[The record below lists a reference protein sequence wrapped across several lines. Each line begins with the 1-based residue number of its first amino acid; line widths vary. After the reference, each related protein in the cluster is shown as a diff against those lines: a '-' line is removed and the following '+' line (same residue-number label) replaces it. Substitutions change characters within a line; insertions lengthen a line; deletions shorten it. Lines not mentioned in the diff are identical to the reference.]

1 MESTEDYQNL
11 NQDTNLNQP
20 FAGEYISDSDYPENG
35 PDTTNYH
42 NEDQISGKRTMSP
55 QNQSI
60 YEEGQYLGDLPQKIL
75 KGDENAFDTSSRKT
89 YTISNSNLNPSE
101 NLNNERLTY
110 SNMSFKHRNKENFYQ
125 RPKNTFRQPT
135 TSYPELTLEE
145 GGLLLKKWDEN
156 HFTDFNSWLQVA
168 RARAHFHIDERTS
181 YNASGDR
188 TTRTKNYQCNLEL
201 LFNDKSFEALISN
214 GFGKS
219 KKCAKRMATKQMV
232 TTLIQKDLI
241 KYGLKSKGFLYSNGI
256 GAPQKGQKNFGD
268 RTNLGLYGNSNFEE
282 TPSFGLGGDGVG
294 FSHQQSMNQV
304 SQNQNK
310 TDEDLKGGS
319 EERNRRLKKELKRFG
334 KRMQEDLKDGNFVSA
349 VNSFCQILNNK
360 CPDWNEIAQIWSY
373 AVEHKNLQFVKAIL
387 DLIQHKRVLK
397 NFTEEKEWGEKNG
410 DNDDINN
417 EFGVGNNNKS
427 GQLDQEQCATQ
438 SKLKFMYGFGRIRT
452 QNPYD
457 IMDSQNFEMNL
468 PDLNC
473 ELSLAKETDL
483 TDPQN
488 FNITLDDFPNRL
500 TVFDDNDLALYVGF
514 QEYEKLKN
522 MEITDLGDSVL
533 DSSLGMSLYDPPQCN
548 LRIDQTT
555 SKEFKE
561 PNMNYL
567 SMKLLNE
574 MYDMLLYSG
583 DLCFSLQAAEMLY
596 SRTKLTDDEFKS
608 PYTCYYYAHRK
619 NMIMN
624 EILES
629 VYSKYQNI
637 ENSNYGVVNLNGK
650 LQKVGYKFKQQVLV
664 FTPEDKDII
673 LLDTKLVRKGIPV
686 PKSLLLE
693 RENSRVSAGEYVL
706 LILLG
711 EEDSGQVATDFEFK
725 DLLDTERE
733 VTLEEIQELKDAKK
747 ITFESI
753 QNSKFFKKNVSKGK
767 KVETI
772 LMCGVNDIEKDFSIK
787 LFALPNNGQSEL

>member
-1 MESTEDYQNL
+1 
-11 NQDTNLNQP
+11 
-20 FAGEYISDSDYPENG
+20 
-35 PDTTNYH
+35 
-42 NEDQISGKRTMSP
+42 
-55 QNQSI
+55 
-60 YEEGQYLGDLPQKIL
+60 
-75 KGDENAFDTSSRKT
+75 
-89 YTISNSNLNPSE
+89 
-101 NLNNERLTY
+101 
-110 SNMSFKHRNKENFYQ
+110 
-125 RPKNTFRQPT
+125 
-135 TSYPELTLEE
+135 
-145 GGLLLKKWDEN
+145 
-156 HFTDFNSWLQVA
+156 
-168 RARAHFHIDERTS
+168 
-181 YNASGDR
+181 
-188 TTRTKNYQCNLEL
+188 
-201 LFNDKSFEALISN
+201 
-214 GFGKS
+214 
-219 KKCAKRMATKQMV
+219 
-232 TTLIQKDLI
+232 
-241 KYGLKSKGFLYSNGI
+241 
-256 GAPQKGQKNFGD
+256 
-268 RTNLGLYGNSNFEE
+268 
-282 TPSFGLGGDGVG
+282 
-294 FSHQQSMNQV
+294 
-304 SQNQNK
+304 
-310 TDEDLKGGS
+310 
-319 EERNRRLKKELKRFG
+319 
-334 KRMQEDLKDGNFVSA
+334 
-349 VNSFCQILNNK
+349 
-360 CPDWNEIAQIWSY
+360 
-373 AVEHKNLQFVKAIL
+373 
-387 DLIQHKRVLK
+387 
-397 NFTEEKEWGEKNG
+397 
-410 DNDDINN
+410 
-417 EFGVGNNNKS
+417 
-427 GQLDQEQCATQ
+427 
-438 SKLKFMYGFGRIRT
+438 
-452 QNPYD
+452 
-457 IMDSQNFEMNL
+457 
-468 PDLNC
+468 
-473 ELSLAKETDL
+473 
-483 TDPQN
+483 
-488 FNITLDDFPNRL
+488 LDDFPNRL

-629 VYSKYQNI
+629 IYSKYQNI

-711 EEDSGQVATDFEFK
+711 EEDSTQAATDFEFK

-733 VTLEEIQELKDAKK
+733 VTLEEIEELKDAKK